1 MKNNND
7 NFDANKIEKEILNKH
22 EVESIITRITFQILE
37 KCKNFENIA
46 LIGIKR
52 RGAILADRINE
63 KIMEHTGKKAPVGY
77 LDITLYR
84 DDLTEIADYPLLSG
98 TEIDFRIKGKNVILI
113 DDVIFTGRTVRSALD
128 AIIDFG
134 RPEKI
139 LLACLIDR
147 GHRELPIQADFTGKY
162 VPTSISEKINVKLK
176 ELDKE
181 DSVSIEKKEDGEL
194 I

>member
-1 MKNNND
+1 MNNN
-7 NFDANKIEKEILNKH
+7 NEKSETGKIEKEILNKH
-22 EVESIITRITFQILE
+22 ELDSIITRITFQILE
-37 KCKNFENIA
+37 KCSNFENIA

-52 RGAILADRINE
+52 RGAILADRIND
-63 KIMEHTGKKAPVGY
+63 KIKEHSGKKAPVGY

-98 TEIDFRIKGKNVILI
+98 TEIDFRVKGKNIILI

-139 LLACLIDR
+139 ILACLIDR

-162 VPTSISEKINVKLK
+162 VPTSLDEKINVKLK
-176 ELDKE
+176 ELDKV
-181 DSVSIEKKEDGEL
+181 DSVSIEKNEDGV
-194 I
+194 

>member
-1 MKNNND
+1 MHNNKENSET
-7 NFDANKIEKEILNKH
+7 AKIEKEILNKH
-22 EVESIITRITFQILE
+22 ELDSIITRITFQILE
-37 KCKNFENIA
+37 KCSNFENIA

-52 RGAILADRINE
+52 RGAILADRIND
-63 KIMEHTGKKAPVGY
+63 KIKEHSGKKAPVGY

-98 TEIDFRIKGKNVILI
+98 TEIDFRVKGKNIILI

-139 LLACLIDR
+139 ILACLIDR

-162 VPTSISEKINVKLK
+162 VPTSLDEKINVKLR
-176 ELDKE
+176 ELDE
-181 DSVSIEKKEDGEL
+181 VDSVSIEKNEDGV
-194 I
+194 

>member
-1 MKNNND
+1 MNNNNEKAD
-7 NFDANKIEKEILNKH
+7 SGKIEKEILNKH
-22 EVESIITRITFQILE
+22 ELESIIIRITFQILE
-37 KCKNFENIA
+37 KCTNFENIA

-52 RGAILADRINE
+52 RGAILADRIND
-63 KIMEHTGKKAPVGY
+63 KIKEHSGKKAPVGY

-98 TEIDFRIKGKNVILI
+98 TEVDFRVKGKNIILI

-139 LLACLIDR
+139 ILASLIDR

-162 VPTSISEKINVKLK
+162 VPTSLHEKINVKLR
-176 ELDKE
+176 ELDE
-181 DSVSIEKKEDGEL
+181 VDSVSIEKNEDGV
-194 I
+194 

>member
-1 MKNNND
+1 MNNKKD
-7 NFDANKIEKEILNKH
+7 EETKTNKIEKEILNKH
-22 EVESIITRITFQILE
+22 ELDSIITRITFQVLE
-37 KCKNFENIA
+37 RCSNFEDIA

-52 RGAILADRINE
+52 RGAILADRIND
-63 KIMEHTGKKAPVGY
+63 KIREHTGKKAPAGY

-98 TEIDFRIKGKNVILI
+98 TEINFRVKGKNIILI
-113 DDVIFTGRTVRSALD
+113 DDVLFTGRTVRSALD

-139 LLACLIDR
+139 ILACLIDR

-162 VPTSISEKINVKLK
+162 VPTSLGEKIDVKLR
-176 ELDKE
+176 ELDE
-181 DSVSIEKKEDGEL
+181 VDSVSIEKNEDGV
-194 I
+194 

>member
-1 MKNNND
+1 MHNNKENSET
-7 NFDANKIEKEILNKH
+7 AKIEKEILNKH
-22 EVESIITRITFQILE
+22 ELDSIITRITFQILE
-37 KCKNFENIA
+37 KCSNFENIA

-52 RGAILADRINE
+52 RGAILADRIND
-63 KIMEHTGKKAPVGY
+63 KIKEHSGKKAPVGY

-98 TEIDFRIKGKNVILI
+98 TEVDFRVKGKNIILI

-139 LLACLIDR
+139 ILASLIDR

-162 VPTSISEKINVKLK
+162 VPTSLHEKINVKLR
-176 ELDKE
+176 EFDE
-181 DSVSIEKKEDGEL
+181 VDSVSIEKNEDGV
-194 I
+194 

>member
-1 MKNNND
+1 MNNN
-7 NFDANKIEKEILNKH
+7 NEKAETGKIEKEILNKH
-22 EVESIITRITFQILE
+22 ELDSIITRITFQILE
-37 KCKNFENIA
+37 RCSNFESIA

-52 RGAILADRINE
+52 RGAILADRIND
-63 KIMEHTGKKAPVGY
+63 KIKEHSGKRAPVGY

-98 TEIDFRIKGKNVILI
+98 TEIDFRIKGKNIILI

-139 LLACLIDR
+139 ILASLIDR

-162 VPTSISEKINVKLK
+162 VPTSLDEKINVKLR
-176 ELDKE
+176 ELDKV
-181 DSVSIEKKEDGEL
+181 DSVSIEKNEDGV
-194 I
+194 

>member
-1 MKNNND
+1 MNNN
-7 NFDANKIEKEILNKH
+7 NEKSKTGKIEKEILNKH
-22 EVESIITRITFQILE
+22 ELDSIITRITFQILE
-37 KCKNFENIA
+37 KCSNFENIA

-52 RGAILADRINE
+52 RGAILADRIND
-63 KIMEHTGKKAPVGY
+63 KIKDHSGKKVPVGY

-98 TEIDFRIKGKNVILI
+98 TEIDFRVKGKNIILI

-139 LLACLIDR
+139 ILTCLIDR

-162 VPTSISEKINVKLK
+162 VPTSLDEKINVKLR
-176 ELDKE
+176 ELDE
-181 DSVSIEKKEDGEL
+181 VDSVSIEKNEDGV
-194 I
+194 

>member
-1 MKNNND
+1 MNNN
-7 NFDANKIEKEILNKH
+7 NEKSKTGKIEKEILNKH
-22 EVESIITRITFQILE
+22 ELDSIITRITFQILE
-37 KCKNFENIA
+37 KCSNFENIA

-52 RGAILADRINE
+52 RGAILADRIND
-63 KIMEHTGKKAPVGY
+63 KIKEHSGKKAPVGY

-98 TEIDFRIKGKNVILI
+98 TEIDFRVKGKNIILI

-139 LLACLIDR
+139 ILACLIDR

-162 VPTSISEKINVKLK
+162 VPTSLDEKINVKLK
-176 ELDKE
+176 ELDKV
-181 DSVSIEKKEDGEL
+181 DSVSIEKNEDGV
-194 I
+194 